1 MTQPTTSFAPLHN
14 PVALGAPSELRAMDL
29 MSLARRAL
37 AESRRFY
44 RHEEYDPRYAY
55 ELFRRA
61 LVEREELHSTGI
73 GDGIA
78 LPHARNALVGLVTQP
93 TVVFARHAAGLH
105 YNAIDGQPAHL
116 IFLLVAPNVTVH
128 LGMLARISRLLR
140 DPKLRRDLMAATTPA
155 QAIELLWNAEGA

>member
-1 MTQPTTSFAPLHN
+1 MRLSDYLVTSKELMQLTSKVRDDVFRQMVEMVPDITGDESAQATLHK
-14 PVALGAPSELRAMDL
+14 
-29 MSLARRAL
+29 
-37 AESRRFY
+37 
-44 RHEEYDPRYAY
+44 
-55 ELFRRA
+55 A

-93 TVVFARHAAGLH
+93 SVVFARHAAGLH
-105 YNAIDGQPAHL
+105 SNAIDGQPAHL
-116 IFLLVAPNVTVH
+116 IFLLVAPNVTIH